1 MKKKLTLLYILAG
14 AMMLPPNADAQQIL
28 TLEQC
33 REMAL
38 SSDPALKA
46 TDKKRE
52 MAEYDRRTAMA
63 YRFPDISV
71 VGTYQY
77 NSRNLSLL
85 PENVSDFLQNGIPA
99 GRTATGGPTA
109 IGDQTT
115 IRGQTAIGNQT
126 ATGDRT
132 TIGGQT
138 AIGDKI
144 NGIMADIDEAFTLHT
159 HNVFAGA
166 VNITQ
171 PIFTGG
177 KIANAGKMAELA
189 KELSE
194 AEYDAGR
201 QEIIMNVD
209 RAYWQTVSI
218 SSKKRLAGNYADL
231 LHMMEH
237 DTEILEKEG
246 MATGS
251 DVLAVKVKANEA
263 DMLYTKAW
271 NGLELS
277 KMLLCKLCGLDLD
290 TEIVL
295 ADEDREP
302 SPTIEDVPVR
312 SKDEI
317 FASRPEIRSLD
328 LAVRIY
334 DRKTAVARAD
344 MMPQIA
350 LTGNYI
356 ITNPNMFHGYRN
368 SFGGFFNIGVT
379 MKIPIIHGLEASQ
392 KTKRAKAEAE
402 MMRYSLDE
410 AMDMVTLQVSRL
422 HKRMEEAIETTGIAY
437 RNLESAEEN
446 LRTATVGFNE
456 GVITSNTLFAAQT
469 AWLQAHT
476 GYLDAWI
483 DVQLSRSELLRAEG
497 CLGETPRK

>member
-109 IGDQTT
+109 
-115 IRGQTAIGNQT
+115 
-126 ATGDRT
+126 TGGRT

-177 KIANAGKMAELA
+177 KIANTGKMAELA

-201 QEIIMNVD
+201 QEIILNVD

-218 SSKKRLAGNYADL
+218 SAKKRLAGNYADL

-302 SPTIEDVPVR
+302 GPTIEDVPVR

>member
-99 GRTATGGPTA
+99 GRTATGG
-109 IGDQTT
+109 
-115 IRGQTAIGNQT
+115 
-126 ATGDRT
+126 
-132 TIGGQT
+132 QT

-177 KIANAGKMAELA
+177 KIANTVKMAELA

-201 QEIIMNVD
+201 QEIILNVD

-218 SSKKRLAGNYADL
+218 SAKKRLAGNYADL

-302 SPTIEDVPVR
+302 GPTIEDVPVR

-368 SFGGFFNIGVT
+368 SFGGFFNVGVT

>member
-99 GRTATGGPTA
+99 
-109 IGDQTT
+109 
-115 IRGQTAIGNQT
+115 
-126 ATGDRT
+126 DRT

-177 KIANAGKMAELA
+177 KIANTGKMAELA

-201 QEIIMNVD
+201 QEIILNVD

-218 SSKKRLAGNYADL
+218 SAKK
-231 LHMMEH
+231 
-237 DTEILEKEG
+237 
-246 MATGS
+246 
-251 DVLAVKVKANEA
+251 
-263 DMLYTKAW
+263 
-271 NGLELS
+271 
-277 KMLLCKLCGLDLD
+277 
-290 TEIVL
+290 
-295 ADEDREP
+295 
-302 SPTIEDVPVR
+302 
-312 SKDEI
+312 
-317 FASRPEIRSLD
+317 
-328 LAVRIY
+328 
-334 DRKTAVARAD
+334 
-344 MMPQIA
+344 
-350 LTGNYI
+350 
-356 ITNPNMFHGYRN
+356 
-368 SFGGFFNIGVT
+368 
-379 MKIPIIHGLEASQ
+379 
-392 KTKRAKAEAE
+392 
-402 MMRYSLDE
+402 
-410 AMDMVTLQVSRL
+410 
-422 HKRMEEAIETTGIAY
+422 
-437 RNLESAEEN
+437 
-446 LRTATVGFNE
+446 
-456 GVITSNTLFAAQT
+456 
-469 AWLQAHT
+469 
-476 GYLDAWI
+476 
-483 DVQLSRSELLRAEG
+483 
-497 CLGETPRK
+497 

>member
-99 GRTATGGPTA
+99 GRT
-109 IGDQTT
+109 
-115 IRGQTAIGNQT
+115 
-126 ATGDRT
+126 

-177 KIANAGKMAELA
+177 KIANTGKMAELA

-201 QEIIMNVD
+201 QEIILNVD

-218 SSKKRLAGNYADL
+218 SAKKRLAGNYADL

-302 SPTIEDVPVR
+302 GPTIEDVPVR

-368 SFGGFFNIGVT
+368 SFGGFFNVGVT

>member
-99 GRTATGGPTA
+99 GRTATGG
-109 IGDQTT
+109 
-115 IRGQTAIGNQT
+115 
-126 ATGDRT
+126 
-132 TIGGQT
+132 QT

-177 KIANAGKMAELA
+177 KIANTGKMAELA

-201 QEIIMNVD
+201 QEIILNVD

-218 SSKKRLAGNYADL
+218 SAKKRLAGNYADL

-302 SPTIEDVPVR
+302 GPTIEDVPVR

>member
-99 GRTATGGPTA
+99 GRTATG
-109 IGDQTT
+109 
-115 IRGQTAIGNQT
+115 
-126 ATGDRT
+126 DRT

-177 KIANAGKMAELA
+177 KIANTGKMAELA

-201 QEIIMNVD
+201 QEIILNVD

-218 SSKKRLAGNYADL
+218 SAKKRLAGNYADL

-302 SPTIEDVPVR
+302 GPTIEDVPVR

-497 CLGETPRK
+497 CLGGPPLQ

>member
-99 GRTATGGPTA
+99 GRTATGG
-109 IGDQTT
+109 
-115 IRGQTAIGNQT
+115 
-126 ATGDRT
+126 
-132 TIGGQT
+132 QT

-177 KIANAGKMAELA
+177 KIANTGKMAELA

-201 QEIIMNVD
+201 QEIILNVD

-218 SSKKRLAGNYADL
+218 SAKKRLAGNYADL

-302 SPTIEDVPVR
+302 GPTIEDVPVR

-368 SFGGFFNIGVT
+368 SFGGFFNIGDT